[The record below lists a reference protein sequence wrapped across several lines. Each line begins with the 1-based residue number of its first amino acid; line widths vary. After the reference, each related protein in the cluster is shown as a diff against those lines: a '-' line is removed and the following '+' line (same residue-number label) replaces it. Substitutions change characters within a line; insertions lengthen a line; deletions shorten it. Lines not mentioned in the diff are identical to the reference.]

1 MSTVGWLA
9 RHRAWGV
16 VAVSLLMSSACS
28 GGSTTTSPST
38 TAPAAAVTTEVFAG
52 TVPVN
57 GSDIHN
63 FNVTLSN
70 GQINVIL
77 TAAGPPSTIF
87 MGLGVGTPNADGT
100 CTLFAGAAVTTQAGA
115 QAQLSGTAQA
125 GSYCVGLYDV
135 GNQTADITYS
145 ITVMHY

>member
-1 MSTVGWLA
+1 MT
-9 RHRAWGV
+9 
-16 VAVSLLMSSACS
+16 SACS

-38 TAPAAAVTTEVFAG
+38 ATAAATVTTDVFTG
-52 TVPVN
+52 TVPVG

-63 FNVTLSN
+63 FTVTLSN

-87 MGLGVGTPNADGT
+87 MGLGVGTPNTDGS
-100 CTLFAGAAVTTQAGA
+100 CSLFTGAAVTTQAGT

-135 GNQTADITYS
+135 GNQTADIRYS
-145 ITVMHY
+145 VTITHY

>member
-1 MSTVGWLA
+1 MT
-9 RHRAWGV
+9 
-16 VAVSLLMSSACS
+16 SACS

-38 TAPAAAVTTEVFAG
+38 TAPAAAVTTDIFTG
-52 TVPVN
+52 TVPVG

-63 FNVTLSN
+63 FTVTLSN

-87 MGLGVGTPNADGT
+87 MGLGVGTPAADGS
-100 CTLFAGAAVTTQAGA
+100 CSLFAGAAVTTQAGA
-115 QAQLSGTAQA
+115 LAQISGTAQA
-125 GSYCVGLYDV
+125 GTYCVGLYDV

-145 ITVMHY
+145 VTITHY